1 MDIDPDIVETTEHK
15 TTNFV
20 DDSSSV
26 INNDND
32 DKLQIYINKYFEL
45 LGEYYN
51 AMKLTLNPT
60 KTNILSFGSGNNKP
74 SDLKLETEEETV

>member
-1 MDIDPDIVETTEHK
+1 MSMDIDPNIVETTEHE

-26 INNDND
+26 ISNDND

-45 LGEYYN
+45 LWEYYN
-51 AMKLTLNPT
+51 TMKLTLNPT
-60 KTNILSFGSGNNKP
+60 KTNILSLGTGNNKP
-74 SDLKLETEEETV
+74 SDLKL